1 MNQRS
6 RSRTAVAIAG
16 AFLVPALLGG
26 AALVLRSSGWIRS
39 LEAQEVRR
47 ADAVVREIRDRW
59 FQSLRE
65 GTSAEFVVDRE
76 ASGAAGMP
84 FARAPE
90 PFVVDRERSLASD
103 ERSDPSTGALL
114 RQLGLGYA
122 EAGVE
127 DLALSCFERAFAEVA
142 TSDAD
147 DERAAALDSWTTDQ
161 LLACA
166 ESFAAARRL
175 DEAEL
180 LRRYLCEARPGEW
193 RDLLSVPMLASLRAV
208 EWPGTTLEV
217 EARRARI
224 RDEFVAGGLP
234 IDPRTVGVI
243 AARTGLSGAL
253 RETLEAAGRAVRTEA
268 CSEFAI
274 GSIEGLPDGS
284 VVLTEADRFRFVG
297 ATLVQ
302 EILDAASDSVRE
314 DLGLDAL
321 AVRVGDPR
329 SDREEEAE
337 RVLARSTFPS
347 LAIVATSVL
356 PSDRIRS
363 ISLYLGLAAL
373 GSLVFGQVLVWY
385 VVRREVALTRL
396 KSDFVDLVSH
406 ELRTP
411 LAALTIKTEMLA
423 YGAVPEDKLVRYG
436 LDIHRSALRLG
447 ALVEDVLDFARLEK
461 GRVGPELRPQ
471 SVRALVAEGLRRKA
485 SRRCAPRVRRYGP
498 RFRATC
504 RRSSSIVASSCVRS
518 ATCST
523 TRRGTRPDDRCV
535 SRPRAIAT
543 GRARRSGSSS
553 RTKAPVSD
561 RASRRCCSSRS
572 GDARRRDR
580 RCVDRGSGSRSCARS
595 RVFTADA
602 SRRRTAPTGRVRAS
616 RSGCRS
622 LVAAEEASDETS
634 SEKTLRRRGRA
645 RAA

>member
-90 PFVVDRERSLASD
+90 PFVVDRERSPASD

-142 TSDAD
+142 TSDAG

-166 ESFAAARRL
+166 ESFATAGRL

-180 LRRYLCEARPGEW
+180 LRRFLCEARPGEW

-302 EILDAASDSVRE
+302 EILDAAIDSVRE

-471 SVRALVAEGLRRKA
+471 SVRALVAEGLRESLEALRA
-485 SRRCAPRVRRYGP
+485 AGSSVRAAVPRDLPQVLVDRRLV
-498 RFRATC
+498 
-504 RRSSSIVASSCVRS
+504 V
-518 ATCST
+518 
-523 TRRGTRPDDRCV
+523 
-535 SRPRAIAT
+535 RAIRNLLDNAARHAP
-543 GRARRSGSSS
+543 GRSVCLSAARDRDRSRAAIRLVVEDEGPGFGSGEPALLFEPFRRREAAGSS
-553 RTKAPVSD
+553 V
-561 RASRRCCSSRS
+561 
-572 GDARRRDR
+572 
-580 RCVDRGSGSRSCARS
+580 RGSGLGLAIVREVARVHGG
-595 RVFTADA
+595 RIEA
-602 SRRRTAPTGRVRAS
+602 SNRTD
-616 RSGCRS
+616 RSGARVT
-622 LVAAEEASDETS
+622 LWLPVARGSGG
-634 SEKTLRRRGRA
+634 SE
-645 RAA
+645 